1 MGGAGLGTA
10 TVPIGTASVRSRAT
24 TDYGVPGWR
33 GGLGIAKGL
42 LYYVVTPML
51 RRPIET
57 MGGGAG
63 LRTSVVQDDLETH
76 VRMHIP

>member
-24 TDYGVPGWR
+24 TDYGVLGRR
-33 GGLGIAKGL
+33 GGLGTAKGL

-51 RRPIET
+51 LRPIET
-57 MGGGAG
+57 LGGGAG
-63 LRTSVVQDDLETH
+63 LWTSVVQGDLETH

>member
-1 MGGAGLGTA
+1 MGGA
-10 TVPIGTASVRSRAT
+10 
-24 TDYGVPGWR
+24 
-33 GGLGIAKGL
+33 GLGIAKGL

-57 MGGGAG
+57 SGGGAG
-63 LRTSVVQDDLETH
+63 LRTSVVQDDLEIH